1 MQGGK
6 QFQLQRAE
14 LLQLRPRQWL
24 TDPVVNLYLECE
36 RPFSHLDRA
45 DGPSHAPAAGPFAV
59 LQHRSEAAQGWP
71 AIHCLN
77 SSFYN
82 RLCNSGGGGG
92 GGAERNYNYEYV
104 RTWTRRVDL
113 FSKGLVIIPV
123 SDSTRRAPLQSR
135 LGLSLSDKSGQRT
148 LGAGCGY
155 SGRPL
160 RHRSQPRAVVVLG
173 LESGQ
178 FASRRR

>member
-92 GGAERNYNYEYV
+92 GGAQRNYNYEYV

-123 SDSTRRAPLQSR
+123 SDLDSSCAVAV
-135 LGLSLSDKSGQRT
+135 SLRT
-148 LGAGCGY
+148 LTV
-155 SGRPL
+155 R
-160 RHRSQPRAVVVLG
+160 
-173 LESGQ
+173 
-178 FASRRR
+178 